1 METAALFPPKPQCLM
16 TPPIAFKPAPPLL
29 LRLTPAAF
37 RLFASAVAP
46 STSTGGPEVVTVPE
60 PSRRKPR
67 SNGSTGASTRVRKV
81 SLDAHQLRLNWLNSL
96 SCPLPEND
104 ENRDAKDSDCCS
116 TVSDWVI
123 GIDPDLSGALAVLKP
138 DNSPQ
143 VYDSPHLKVMIGKR
157 IRKRLDAKSIVQ
169 LLQRIDAP
177 TGTTVYIEQSSPYPQ
192 DGKQCFPSAN
202 DIGTRK
208 PELFSLDYKRRF
220 PSPNIGI
227 DKELVTVSEVYLF
240 VAPKGWW
247 SGGFGYGLWIGI
259 LVASGYS
266 VVPVPSLLWKMS
278 LNSRGIAQA
287 RTTAGACHYSIS
299 LYEFHVEK
307 EERSWSVLA
316 MGVICGRA
324 EALLIAA
331 YGKGLKVNLDSPPI
345 LKDQMP
351 QKQEISMQQN

>member
-46 STSTGGPEVVTVPE
+46 STSTAAPEVVTVPE

-67 SNGSTGASTRVRKV
+67 SNGSTSGSTRVRKV
-81 SLDAHQLRLNWLNSL
+81 SLDAQQLRLNWLDSL

-116 TVSDWVI
+116 AVSDWVI
-123 GIDPDLSGALAVLKP
+123 GVDPDLSGALAVLKP

-143 VYDSPHLKVMIGKR
+143 VYDSPHLKVLVGKR
-157 IRKRLDAKSIVQ
+157 IRKRLDVKSIVQ

-177 TGTTVYIEQSSPYPQ
+177 TGTTVYIEQSTPYPQ
-192 DGKQCFPSAN
+192 DGKQ
-202 DIGTRK
+202 
-208 PELFSLDYKRRF
+208 
-220 PSPNIGI
+220 
-227 DKELVTVSEVYLF
+227 
-240 VAPKGWW
+240 GWW

-266 VVPVPSLLWKMS
+266 VVPVPSLLWKNEFKLAGNRSSKDDSRELATTLFPSMS
-278 LNSRGIAQA
+278 SMLKRKKD
-287 RTTAGACHYSIS
+287 H
-299 LYEFHVEK
+299 
-307 EERSWSVLA
+307 
-316 MGVICGRA
+316 GRA

-345 LKDQMP
+345 LEDP
-351 QKQEISMQQN
+351 IA

>member
-37 RLFASAVAP
+37 RLFAASSSSSSAVAP

-67 SNGSTGASTRVRKV
+67 SNGSTRGSTRDRKV
-81 SLDAHQLRLNWLNSL
+81 SLDAHQLRLNWLDSL

-104 ENRDAKDSDCCS
+104 ENRDAKDPDCCRA
-116 TVSDWVI
+116 VSDWVI
-123 GIDPDLSGALAVLKP
+123 GVDPDLSGALAVLKP

-143 VYDSPHLKVMIGKR
+143 VYDSPHLKVLVGKR
-157 IRKRLDAKSIVQ
+157 VRKRLDTKSIVQ

-177 TGTTVYIEQSSPYPQ
+177 TGTTVYIEQSIPYPQ
-192 DGKQCFPSAN
+192 DGKQ
-202 DIGTRK
+202 
-208 PELFSLDYKRRF
+208 
-220 PSPNIGI
+220 
-227 DKELVTVSEVYLF
+227 
-240 VAPKGWW
+240 GWW

-266 VVPVPSLLWKMS
+266 VVPVPSLLWKNEFKLAGNRSSKDDSRELATTLFPSMS
-278 LNSRGIAQA
+278 SMLKRKKD
-287 RTTAGACHYSIS
+287 H
-299 LYEFHVEK
+299 
-307 EERSWSVLA
+307 
-316 MGVICGRA
+316 GRA

-345 LKDQMP
+345 LEDPMP
-351 QKQEISMQQN
+351 

>member
-46 STSTGGPEVVTVPE
+46 NTSTGGPEVVTVPE

-104 ENRDAKDSDCCS
+104 DNRDAKDSDCCS

-123 GIDPDLSGALAVLKP
+123 GVDPDLSGALAVLKP

-192 DGKQCFPSAN
+192 DGKQVTYIWAVF
-202 DIGTRK
+202 GTSMDDDWMASFLLMPDPRGSEK
-208 PELFSLDYKRRF
+208 PELFSLDYKR
-220 PSPNIGI
+220 
-227 DKELVTVSEVYLF
+227 LTVSEVYLF

-266 VVPVPSLLWKMS
+266 VVPVPSLLWKNEFKLAGNRSSKDDSRDLATTLFPSM
-278 LNSRGIAQA
+278 NSMLKRKKD
-287 RTTAGACHYSIS
+287 H
-299 LYEFHVEK
+299 
-307 EERSWSVLA
+307 
-316 MGVICGRA
+316 GRA